1 MMGWHISVFRQA
13 VGGSTPADRDAEEGP
28 RLAVWQTGI
37 DGLQWLNELVAAND
51 AIDLGG
57 NGYPNYYTAQAE
69 HIISRIVAGPPLA
82 NRAWSVGEHD
92 ILMPGWEGKTVI
104 DRAVA
109 DECRPDEWLIVIA
122 WDES

>member
-1 MMGWHISVFRQA
+1 MMGWHISIFRQA
-13 VGGSTPADRDAEEGP
+13 EGRSAPASAGAEEGP
-28 RLAVWQTGI
+28 RLAVWQTGL
-37 DGLQWLNELVAAND
+37 DGLQWLDELVAAGN

-57 NGYPNYYTAQAE
+57 NGYPSYYTAQAE
-69 HIISRIVAGPPLA
+69 HIISRVVAGPPLA
-82 NRAWSVGEHD
+82 NRTWAVGEND

-109 DECRPDEWLIVIA
+109 DDCRPDEWLIIIV